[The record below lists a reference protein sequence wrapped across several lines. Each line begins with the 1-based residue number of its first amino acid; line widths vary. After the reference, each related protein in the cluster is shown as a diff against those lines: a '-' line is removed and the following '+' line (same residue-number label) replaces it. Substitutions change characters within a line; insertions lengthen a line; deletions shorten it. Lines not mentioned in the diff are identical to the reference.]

1 MRSPASWPLVP
12 GALMAAVIAGGAPAK
27 AAPPDPQAL
36 APNYPVEIEDAL
48 PVPLGAFTVQLD
60 QRWTQDRSQGST
72 TDLGQPEAVFKL
84 GAAKGLQLD
93 FSPSYSY
100 GSSSSGDRGFAT
112 VDALYQVTSDRGF
125 VPDLAVHAYYQAGYG
140 HGGPSDQTILRGL
153 VTKRLGSDDQA
164 PRLHINLT
172 WTHVLTPAVGARD
185 DQYSVGVGY
194 SMLLLRDTALVVDYV
209 HSQAADR
216 HTSFD
221 ELVDV
226 GVIHQFSPEWSVAA
240 GAGGGVSSS
249 SPEARVFVGLQR
261 TFKLF
266 GS

>member
-1 MRSPASWPLVP
+1 MVSGSGRLWCLGLAAVALAAPAS
-12 GALMAAVIAGGAPAK
+12 

-60 QRWTQDRSQGST
+60 QRLTRDRTGGT
-72 TDLGQPEAVFKL
+72 TADLGQPEAVLKL

-93 FSPSYSY
+93 LSSSYSY
-100 GSSSSGDRGFAT
+100 GSADQVDNGFAT
-112 VDALYQVTSDRGF
+112 VDALYQATTDHGL

-140 HGGPSDQTILRGL
+140 HGGPSDQTVLRGL
-153 VTKRLGSDDQA
+153 ATKRLGADDQA
-164 PRLHINLT
+164 PRLHLNLT
-172 WTHVLTPAVGARD
+172 WTHVLTPGATSRD

-209 HSQAADR
+209 HSQGADR
-216 HTSFD
+216 HTPFD
-221 ELVDV
+221 NLVDL
-226 GVIHQFSPEWSVAA
+226 GVIHQFSSAWSVAA
-240 GAGGGVSSS
+240 GAGGGVSAS
-249 SPEARVFVGLQR
+249 SPEGRVFVGLQR
-261 TFKLF
+261 SFKLF